1 MTQKD
6 LIKRARLFS
15 SFFEL
20 SVKRIRTKITQAEKF
35 SLIEKRRILRDVD
48 RELKSLVDRTDPWFE
63 KNLQYA
69 YKEGSDDVDGYLK
82 RLGVKSI
89 KYTPY
94 EIQSID
100 NLVGNSKLLIEE
112 ALSGIHRSSS
122 NVLSKGIK
130 YKLQT
135 IIAEGRADKKTLKEI
150 KGMVANFLNEKGI
163 FLLDSSGRKW
173 DASKYAELFARTEM
187 MNTYNQGVVNR
198 MLTRGQDLAKI
209 TSYPSCEC
217 DICME
222 WEDKVVSLTGKTEGY
237 PTMDDAYNAG
247 VFHPNCKHRFR
258 PYIEESSDQ
267 E

>member
-20 SVKRIRTKITQAEKF
+20 SVRKIKTKLTQAEKF
-35 SLIEKRRILRDVD
+35 SLVEKRRILREVD
-48 RELKSLVDRTDPWFE
+48 SVLNDLVDRTDPWFE
-63 KNLQYA
+63 KNLKYA
-69 YKEGSDDVDGYLK
+69 YKEGSSDVDGYLK
-82 RLGVKSI
+82 RIGVKSM

-94 EIQSID
+94 EIQSIE
-100 NLVGNSKLLIEE
+100 NLVGNSSLLMNE

-122 NVLSKGIK
+122 NVLSKAIK

-135 IIAEGRADKKTLKEI
+135 IISEGRADGKTLKEI
-150 KGMVANFLNEKGI
+150 KGMVANYLNEKSI
-163 FLLDSSGRKW
+163 FLLDTAGRKW
-173 DASKYAELFARTEM
+173 DATKYSELFARTEM
-187 MNTYNQGVVNR
+187 MNTYNQGAVNR
-198 MLTRGQDLAKI
+198 MLTREQDLAQI

-217 DICME
+217 DICKA
-222 WEDKVVSLTGKTEGY
+222 WEGVVVSLTGKTEGY
-237 PTMDDAYNAG
+237 PTMDDAYDAG

-258 PYIEESSDQ
+258 PYIEDIPDQ